1 MFPCDAAPSS
11 RQPWDM
17 EGKYVDDG
25 SQIAGRVCDDEAEE
39 AVEGLA
45 EDDA

>member
-1 MFPCDAAPSS
+1 MRRHRRGSHGTLK
-11 RQPWDM
+11 
-17 EGKYVDDG
+17 EKYVDDG
-25 SQIAGRVCDDEAEE
+25 SRIAGRVCDDEAEE